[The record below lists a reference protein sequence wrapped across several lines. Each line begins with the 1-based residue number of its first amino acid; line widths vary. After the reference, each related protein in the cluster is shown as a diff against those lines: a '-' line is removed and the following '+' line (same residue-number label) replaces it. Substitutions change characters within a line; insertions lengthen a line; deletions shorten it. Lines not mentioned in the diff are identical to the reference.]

1 MSSAAKVGA
10 FMLIVLAILGFFI
23 MKIEDLT
30 LRSGEMQKVQ
40 AIFDSVAGLD
50 EKSAVRVA
58 GVRKGKVADI
68 SLTPDGRALVTLE
81 VESDVQLHEGATA
94 SVANLGLLGEKYV
107 ELTTGNPRAPRLVA
121 EADKPIMLGSGA
133 QPASIDDVTTQ
144 VSSIADDVKA
154 ITTSLRQALGGAEG
168 AQRLEDIVENVRQ
181 ITDQVRLLIEVNE
194 GNVSAT
200 AANLRA
206 ITDNLRVQIPQI
218 VASLDNAANSIGG
231 TVGENRE
238 DLRVIVEN
246 LRGLSSD
253 LKTTADNLNSIT
265 GQVRAGEGTVGKL
278 LYNDEAHDRLV
289 GALTSVEGGVEE
301 LRSTLGRAGRIGL
314 DLGINAEYQAGLS
327 DDAVEGF
334 DGSSRT
340 GVLARIIPNPEN
352 NRFYNIELV
361 DVPRGDKSEEL
372 IETTVT
378 DPITGVSTTTVTRE
392 VKFERDFLISAQA
405 GWQLDDLAVRV
416 GLFESSG
423 GVGADYDVNS
433 RLRITGEAYDFGKK
447 RDDNPHVRLLGQYII
462 RKEKPN
468 FPMVF
473 LSTGVDNALNDTAY
487 VFGGGI
493 RWRDDDLKYLIGSIP
508 LR

>member
-1 MSSAAKVGA
+1 MTSAAKVGG
-10 FMLIVLAILGFFI
+10 FMLIVLAILAFFI
-23 MKIEDLT
+23 MKIEDLSFS
-30 LRSGEMQKVQ
+30 RAGMQQVQ

-58 GVRKGKVADI
+58 GVRKGKVASI
-68 SLTPDGRALVTLE
+68 SLTPEGRALVTLE
-81 VESDVQLHEGATA
+81 VDNDVRLHQGATA
-94 SVANLGLLGEKYV
+94 KVANMGLLGEKYI
-107 ELTTGNPRAPRLVA
+107 ELTTGNPSAPVLS
-121 EADKPIMLGSGA
+121 ADGDRPIMLGAGD

-144 VSSIADDVKA
+144 VSDIANDVKA
-154 ITTSLRQALGGAEG
+154 ITASLRQALGGAEG
-168 AQRLEDIVENVRQ
+168 AQRLEVIVDNVRQ
-181 ITDQVRLLIEVNE
+181 ITDQVRLLIEVNR
-194 GNVSAT
+194 GNVTAT
-200 AANLRA
+200 AENLRA
-206 ITDNLRVQIPQI
+206 ITENLRVQIPQI
-218 VASLDNAANSIGG
+218 VASLDGAANSIGG

-278 LYNDEAHDRLV
+278 LYNDEAHERLV

-327 DDAVEGF
+327 DDDVEGF
-334 DGSSRT
+334 SGSSRT
-340 GVLARIIPNPEN
+340 GVLARIIPNPDN

-361 DVPRGDKSEEL
+361 DVPRGEKTERI
-372 IETTVT
+372 IETTIT
-378 DPITGVSTTTVTRE
+378 DPITGETRTTVTNQ

-423 GVGADYDVNS
+423 GVGADYDFNT
-433 RLRITGEAYDFGKK
+433 RLRVTGEAYDFGKK
-447 RDDNPHVRLLGQYII
+447 RDDNPHLRLLGQYVI

-473 LSTGVDNALNDTAY
+473 VSAGVDNALNDTAY
-487 VFGGGI
+487 TFGGGI
-493 RWRDDDLKYLIGSIP
+493 RWRDEDLKYLIGSIP